1 MNDYKKIH
9 ISIGSNIGDKLKNL
23 EKAIELIHLKIAVIE
38 SISSIYKTE
47 AIGFKG
53 EGFLNICI
61 SIFSNEIPSYIMQN
75 LLDIEKILGRV
86 RNKTNKPESRIIDI
100 DIIFIEEIVINSSL
114 LQVPHPKMQNRKF
127 VLKPLLEID
136 PKINHPITKE
146 SIPEMLRNCKDTS
159 QVEKTNLKVF
169 NPKNNLKI
177 SKYKYIA
184 IEGNIGAGKT
194 SLAKKIAIDFNSK
207 LIIERFADNPFLP
220 KFYKDPERYAFTL
233 EMSFLSERYQQIS
246 EDLSQ
251 LNIFNELIISDY
263 DIHKSLIFSKVNL
276 SVDEFSLYRKLFYDM
291 YKKILKPD
299 LFVFLN
305 QDIPRLQKNI
315 SRRGR
320 DYENRISNEYLSK
333 INSGYF
339 EFFRSRPDL
348 NIKIIDITNLN
359 FVENRLDY
367 LSILDEITS

>member
-53 EGFLNICI
+53 EDFLNICI

-169 NPKNNLKI
+169 NPKNNIKI

-194 SLAKKIAIDFNSK
+194 SLAKKIAVDFNSK

>member
-1 MNDYKKIH
+1 MDDYKKIH

-23 EKAIELIHLKIAVIE
+23 EKAIELIHLKIAVVE

-53 EGFLNICI
+53 EDFLNICI

-86 RNKTNKPESRIIDI
+86 RNKKNKPESRIIDI
-100 DIIFIEEIVINSSL
+100 DIIFIEDIVINTSL

-136 PKINHPITKE
+136 SKINHPITKE

-194 SLAKKIAIDFNSK
+194 SLAKKIAVDFNSK

>member
-1 MNDYKKIH
+1 MDDYKKIH

-23 EKAIELIHLKIAVIE
+23 EKAIELIHLKIAVVE

-53 EGFLNICI
+53 EDFLNICI
-61 SIFSNEIPSYIMQN
+61 SMFSNEIPSYIMQN

-86 RNKTNKPESRIIDI
+86 RNKKNKPESRIIDI
-100 DIIFIEEIVINSSL
+100 DIVFIEEIVINSSL

-146 SIPEMLRNCKDTS
+146 SISGMLRNCKDTS

-194 SLAKKIAIDFNSK
+194 SLAKKIAVDFNSK

-359 FVENRLDY
+359 FLENRLDY

>member
-1 MNDYKKIH
+1 MDDYKKIH

-23 EKAIELIHLKIAVIE
+23 EKAIELIHLKIAVVE

-53 EGFLNICI
+53 ENFLNICI

-86 RNKTNKPESRIIDI
+86 RNKKNKSESRIIDI
-100 DIIFIEEIVINSSL
+100 DIVFIEDIVINSSL

-146 SIPEMLRNCKDTS
+146 SISEMLRNCKDTS

-194 SLAKKIAIDFNSK
+194 SLAKKIAVDFNSK

-220 KFYKDPERYAFTL
+220 KFYKNPERYAFTL

-276 SVDEFSLYRKLFYDM
+276 NVDEFSLYRKLFYDM

>member
-1 MNDYKKIH
+1 MCLNAL
-9 ISIGSNIGDKLKNL
+9 KLKNL
-23 EKAIELIHLKIAVIE
+23 EKAIELIHLKIAVVE

-53 EGFLNICI
+53 EDFLNICI
-61 SIFSNEIPSYIMQN
+61 SIFSNEIPSHIMQN

-86 RNKTNKPESRIIDI
+86 RNKKNKPESRIIDI
-100 DIIFIEEIVINSSL
+100 DIVFIEDIVINSSL

-146 SIPEMLRNCKDTS
+146 SIPGMLRNCKDTS

-194 SLAKKIAIDFNSK
+194 SLAKKIAVDFNSK

>member
-1 MNDYKKIH
+1 MNQYRKIH
-9 ISIGSNIGDKLKNL
+9 ISIGSNLGDKLKNI
-23 EKAIELIHLKIAVIE
+23 EKAIELIHLRIAIIQ

-47 AIGFKG
+47 AVGFKG
-53 EGFLNICI
+53 DDFLNVCI
-61 SIFSNEIPSYIMQN
+61 SIFSNNLPTDIMQT
-75 LLDIEKILGRV
+75 LLDIESDLGRL
-86 RNKTNKPESRIIDI
+86 RNNKNKIESRTIDI
-100 DIIFIEEIVINSSL
+100 DILLVEDLILNTAL
-114 LQVPHPKMQNRKF
+114 LQVPHPKMHERKF
-127 VLKPLLEID
+127 VLTPLLEID

-146 SIPEMLRNCKDTS
+146 SISDMLRSSSNSK
-159 QVEKTNLKVF
+159 VKKTKHQIS
-169 NPKNNLKI
+169 NPKDKI
-177 SKYKYIA
+177 KIDQYKYIA

-207 LIIERFADNPFLP
+207 LILERFADNPFLP

-251 LNIFNELIISDY
+251 LNMFNELIVSDY

-276 SVDEFSLYRKLFYDM
+276 NEDEFSLYRKLFYDM
-291 YKKILKPD
+291 YKQTLKPD

-305 QDIPRLQKNI
+305 QEIPRLQKNI
-315 SRRGR
+315 NSRGR
-320 DYENRISNEYLSK
+320 DYENEITDEYLLK

-339 EFFRSRPDL
+339 EFFKSRPDI
-348 NIKIIDITNLN
+348 NFKIIDISALD

-367 LSILDEITS
+367 LSIIDSIST

>member
-53 EGFLNICI
+53 EDFLNICI

-194 SLAKKIAIDFNSK
+194 SLAKKIAVDFNSK

>member
-1 MNDYKKIH
+1 MDDYKKIH
-9 ISIGSNIGDKLKNL
+9 ISIGSNIENKLKNL
-23 EKAIELIHLKIAVIE
+23 EKAIELIHLKIAVVE

-47 AIGFKG
+47 SIGFKG
-53 EGFLNICI
+53 DDFLNICI
-61 SIFSNEIPSYIMQN
+61 SIFSNETPSYIMQN
-75 LLDIEKILGRV
+75 LLDIEADLGRV
-86 RNKTNKPESRIIDI
+86 RTKENTPESRIIDI
-100 DIIFIEEIVINSSL
+100 DIVFIEDMVIDSSL
-114 LQVPHPKMQNRKF
+114 LRVPHPKMQNRKF
-127 VLKPLLEID
+127 VLTPLLEID

-159 QVEKTNLKVF
+159 QVEKTNLKVS

-194 SLAKKIAIDFNSK
+194 SLSKKIAIDFNSK
-207 LIIERFADNPFLP
+207 LILERFADNPFLP
-220 KFYKDPERYAFTL
+220 KFYNDPERYAFTL

-276 SVDEFSLYRKLFYDM
+276 NVDEFSLYRKLFYDM
-291 YKKILKPD
+291 YKETLKPD

-305 QDIPRLQKNI
+305 QDIPRLRKNI
-315 SRRGR
+315 SSRGR
-320 DYENRISNEYLSK
+320 DYENKISNEYLSK
-333 INSGYF
+333 INSEYF
-339 EFFRSRPDL
+339 EFFKSRPDL
-348 NIKIIDITNLN
+348 NIKIIDITNLD

>member
-1 MNDYKKIH
+1 MDDYKKIH

-23 EKAIELIHLKIAVIE
+23 EKVIELIHLKIAVVE

-86 RNKTNKPESRIIDI
+86 RNKKNKPESRIIDI
-100 DIIFIEEIVINSSL
+100 DIIFIEDIVINTSL

-136 PKINHPITKE
+136 SKINHPITKE

-159 QVEKTNLKVF
+159 QVEKTNLKVS

-194 SLAKKIAIDFNSK
+194 SLAKKIAVDFNSK

-320 DYENRISNEYLSK
+320 DYENRISNEYLSE
-333 INSGYF
+333 INSEYF
-339 EFFRSRPDL
+339 DL
-348 NIKIIDITNLN
+348 YFYRYKTYPIVIK
-359 FVENRLDY
+359 
-367 LSILDEITS
+367 

>member
-1 MNDYKKIH
+1 MDDYKKIH

-23 EKAIELIHLKIAVIE
+23 EKAIELIHLKIAVVE

-53 EGFLNICI
+53 ENFLNICI

-86 RNKTNKPESRIIDI
+86 RNKKNKPESRIIDI
-100 DIIFIEEIVINSSL
+100 DIIFIEDIVINTSL

-136 PKINHPITKE
+136 SKINHPITKE

-159 QVEKTNLKVF
+159 QVEKTNLKVS

-194 SLAKKIAIDFNSK
+194 SLAKKIAVDFNSK

-320 DYENRISNEYLSK
+320 DYENRISNEYLS
-333 INSGYF
+333 G
-339 EFFRSRPDL
+339 L
-348 NIKIIDITNLN
+348 GQ
-359 FVENRLDY
+359 
-367 LSILDEITS
+367 ILTLR

>member
-1 MNDYKKIH
+1 MDDYKKIH

-23 EKAIELIHLKIAVIE
+23 EKAIELIHLKIAVVE

-53 EGFLNICI
+53 EDFLNICI
-61 SIFSNEIPSYIMQN
+61 SIFSNEIPNYIIQN

-86 RNKTNKPESRIIDI
+86 RNKKNKPESRIIDI
-100 DIIFIEEIVINSSL
+100 DIIFIEDIVINSSL

-146 SIPEMLRNCKDTS
+146 SIPGMLRNCKDTS

-194 SLAKKIAIDFNSK
+194 SLAKKIAVDFNSK

-276 SVDEFSLYRKLFYDM
+276 NVDEFSLYRKLFYDM

>member
-53 EGFLNICI
+53 EDFLNICI

-169 NPKNNLKI
+169 NPKNNIKI

-194 SLAKKIAIDFNSK
+194 SLAKKIAVDFNSK

-276 SVDEFSLYRKLFYDM
+276 SVEEFSLYRKLFYDM

>member
-1 MNDYKKIH
+1 MNDYNKIH

-23 EKAIELIHLKIAVIE
+23 EKAIELIHLKIAVVT
-38 SISSIYKTE
+38 SISSTYRAE
-47 AIGFKG
+47 SIGFKG
-53 EGFLNICI
+53 DDFLNICI
-61 SIFSNEIPSYIMQN
+61 SIFSNETPSYIMQN
-75 LLDIEKILGRV
+75 LLDIEKTLGRV
-86 RNKTNKPESRIIDI
+86 RTTKNTPESRIIDI
-100 DIIFIEEIVINSSL
+100 DIIFIEDMVIDSSL
-114 LQVPHPKMQNRKF
+114 LSVPHPKMQNRKF
-127 VLKPLLEID
+127 VLTPLLEID

-159 QVEKTNLKVF
+159 KVEKTDLKVL
-169 NPKNNLKI
+169 NPKENIKI
-177 SKYKYIA
+177 STYKYIA

-194 SLAKKIAIDFNSK
+194 SLSKKIAIDFNSK
-207 LIIERFADNPFLP
+207 LILERFADNPFLP
-220 KFYKDPERYAFTL
+220 KFYNDPERYAFTL

-276 SVDEFSLYRKLFYDM
+276 NVDEFSLYRKLFYDM
-291 YKKILKPD
+291 YRETLKPD

-305 QDIPRLQKNI
+305 QDIARLQKNI
-315 SRRGR
+315 SKRGR
-320 DYENRISNEYLSK
+320 DYENKISSEYLSE
-333 INSGYF
+333 INSEYF
-339 EFFRSRPDL
+339 EFFKSRPDL
-348 NIKIIDITNLN
+348 NIKIIDIANLD

>member
-1 MNDYKKIH
+1 MDDYKKIH

-23 EKAIELIHLKIAVIE
+23 EKVIELIHLKIAVVE

-53 EGFLNICI
+53 EDFLNICI

-159 QVEKTNLKVF
+159 QVEKTNLKVS

-194 SLAKKIAIDFNSK
+194 SLAKKIAVDFNSK

>member
-1 MNDYKKIH
+1 MDDYKKIH

-23 EKAIELIHLKIAVIE
+23 EKAIELIHLKIAVVE

-53 EGFLNICI
+53 EDFLNICI
-61 SIFSNEIPSYIMQN
+61 SIFSNEIPNYIIQN

-86 RNKTNKPESRIIDI
+86 RNKKNKPESRIIDI
-100 DIIFIEEIVINSSL
+100 DIIFIEDIVINSSL

-146 SIPEMLRNCKDTS
+146 SISGMLRNCKDTS

-194 SLAKKIAIDFNSK
+194 SLAKKIAVDFNSK

-276 SVDEFSLYRKLFYDM
+276 NVDEFSLYRKLFYDM

-305 QDIPRLQKNI
+305 QNIPRLQKNI

-320 DYENRISNEYLSK
+320 DYEDRISNEYLSK

-359 FVENRLDY
+359 FLENRLDY

>member
-1 MNDYKKIH
+1 MNQYRKIH
-9 ISIGSNIGDKLKNL
+9 ISIGSNLGDKLKNI
-23 EKAIELIHLKIAVIE
+23 EKAIELIHLRIAIIQ

-47 AIGFKG
+47 AVGFKG
-53 EGFLNICI
+53 DDFLNVCI
-61 SIFSNEIPSYIMQN
+61 SIFSNNLPTDIMQT
-75 LLDIEKILGRV
+75 LLDIESDLGRL
-86 RNKTNKPESRIIDI
+86 RNNKNKIESRTIDI
-100 DIIFIEEIVINSSL
+100 DILLVEDLILNTAL
-114 LQVPHPKMQNRKF
+114 LQVPHPKMHERKF
-127 VLKPLLEID
+127 VLTPLLEID

-146 SIPEMLRNCKDTS
+146 SISDMLRSSSNSK
-159 QVEKTNLKVF
+159 VKKTKHQIS
-169 NPKNNLKI
+169 NPKDKI
-177 SKYKYIA
+177 KINQYKYIA

-207 LIIERFADNPFLP
+207 LILERFADNPFLP

-251 LNIFNELIISDY
+251 LNMFNELIVSDY

-276 SVDEFSLYRKLFYDM
+276 NEDEFSLYRKLFYDM
-291 YKKILKPD
+291 YKQTLKPD

-305 QDIPRLQKNI
+305 QEIPRLQKNI
-315 SRRGR
+315 NSRGR
-320 DYENRISNEYLSK
+320 DYENEITDEYLLK

-339 EFFRSRPDL
+339 EFFKSRPDI
-348 NIKIIDITNLN
+348 NFKIIDISALD

-367 LSILDEITS
+367 LSIIDSIST

>member
-1 MNDYKKIH
+1 MDDYKKIH

-23 EKAIELIHLKIAVIE
+23 EKVIELIHLKIAVVE

-53 EGFLNICI
+53 EDFLNICI

-86 RNKTNKPESRIIDI
+86 RNKKNKPESRIIDI
-100 DIIFIEEIVINSSL
+100 DIIFIEDIVINTSL

-136 PKINHPITKE
+136 SKINHPITKE

-159 QVEKTNLKVF
+159 QVEKTNLKVS

-194 SLAKKIAIDFNSK
+194 SLAKKIAVDFNSK

-367 LSILDEITS
+367 LSILDEITN

>member
-1 MNDYKKIH
+1 MDDYKKIH

-23 EKAIELIHLKIAVIE
+23 EKAIELIHLKIAVVE

-53 EGFLNICI
+53 EDFLNICI
-61 SIFSNEIPSYIMQN
+61 SIFSNEIPNYIIQN

-86 RNKTNKPESRIIDI
+86 RNKKNKPESRIIDI
-100 DIIFIEEIVINSSL
+100 DIVFIEDIVINSSL

-146 SIPEMLRNCKDTS
+146 SISGMLRNCKDTS

-194 SLAKKIAIDFNSK
+194 SLAKKIAVDFNSK

>member
-1 MNDYKKIH
+1 MDDYKKIH

-23 EKAIELIHLKIAVIE
+23 EKAIELIHLKIAVVE

-53 EGFLNICI
+53 EDFLNICI

-86 RNKTNKPESRIIDI
+86 RNKKNKPESRIIDI
-100 DIIFIEEIVINSSL
+100 DIVFIEDIVINSSL

-136 PKINHPITKE
+136 PKINHPITKQ
-146 SIPEMLRNCKDTS
+146 SIPGMLRNCKDTS

-194 SLAKKIAIDFNSK
+194 SLAKKIAVDFNSK

-220 KFYKDPERYAFTL
+220 KFYKDPKRYAFTL

-246 EDLSQ
+246 KDLSQ

-276 SVDEFSLYRKLFYDM
+276 NVDEFSLYRKLFYDM

-315 SRRGR
+315 NRRGR

>member
-1 MNDYKKIH
+1 MNHYRKIH
-9 ISIGSNIGDKLKNL
+9 ISIGSNLGDKLKNI
-23 EKAIELIHLKIAVIE
+23 EKAIELIHLRIAVIQ

-47 AIGFKG
+47 AVGFKG
-53 EGFLNICI
+53 DDFLNVCI
-61 SIFSNEIPSYIMQN
+61 SIFSNDLPTDIMQT
-75 LLDIEKILGRV
+75 LLDIESDLGRL
-86 RNKTNKPESRIIDI
+86 RNNKNKIESRTIDI
-100 DIIFIEEIVINSSL
+100 DILLVEDLILNTAL
-114 LQVPHPKMQNRKF
+114 LQVPHPKMHERKF
-127 VLKPLLEID
+127 VLTPLLEID

-146 SIPEMLRNCKDTS
+146 SISDMLRSSSNSK
-159 QVEKTNLKVF
+159 VKKTKHQIS
-169 NPKNNLKI
+169 NPKDKI
-177 SKYKYIA
+177 KINQYKYIA

-207 LIIERFADNPFLP
+207 LILERFADNPFLP

-251 LNIFNELIISDY
+251 LNMFNELIVSDY

-276 SVDEFSLYRKLFYDM
+276 NEDEFSLYRKLFYDM
-291 YKKILKPD
+291 YKQTLKPD

-305 QDIPRLQKNI
+305 QEIPRLQKNI
-315 SRRGR
+315 NRRGR
-320 DYENRISNEYLSK
+320 DYENEITDEYLLK

-339 EFFRSRPDL
+339 EFFKSRPDI
-348 NIKIIDITNLN
+348 NFKIIDISALD

-367 LSILDEITS
+367 LSIIDSIST